1 MINKL
6 HIERFMDIVD
16 ETLDLK
22 PLTVITG
29 VNSAGKSAVIQAV
42 LAVLKKANVDGGFL
56 LRQYDY
62 GFNSAVCK
70 YDAYSDFKIH
80 LTTDD
85 QTVELSVNVEEEELN
100 PKETTIGLEK
110 NVFYLSANRKGYDI
124 VELKAENYSVGVQ
137 GEYLFGILY
146 KDKDAPIAL
155 ELPTD
160 DAQRTLGSHVDYWLK
175 EMLGMKFKV
184 NTEEKNSN
192 IIVSYD
198 TDELRGLTP
207 NKLGTAVSY
216 LAKVLI
222 MCLRAKRGDVL
233 MIENPE
239 IHLHP
244 KAQAKLGE
252 FLTIIANAGVQ
263 LIVETH
269 SEHVINKI
277 QYQIYSG
284 KFDTEEL
291 AIYYK
296 SNPHEKFEKVV
307 IDENGRYSVDFPEGF
322 FDASLDDL
330 MAIG

>member
-1 MINKL
+1 MINNL

-16 ETLDLK
+16 EALDIK

-29 VNSAGKSAVIQAV
+29 VNSAGKSAVIQSI
-42 LAVLKKANVDGGFL
+42 LAVLKKADAIGGFL
-56 LRQYDY
+56 LTQYDY
-62 GFNSAVCK
+62 SFNSAVCK
-70 YDAYSDFKIH
+70 YDAYNDFKIQ
-80 LTTDD
+80 LTTDE
-85 QTVELSVNVEEEELN
+85 QIVELTVDAEQELLS
-100 PKETTIGLEK
+100 PRETTIGLEK
-110 NVFYLSANRKGYDI
+110 NVFYLSANRKGYDT
-124 VELKAENYSVGVQ
+124 VELKADNYFVGVQ
-137 GEYLFGILY
+137 GEYLFGALY
-146 KDKDAPIAL
+146 KQKDTPITL
-155 ELPTD
+155 ELPD
-160 DAQRTLGSHVDYWLK
+160 DEVQKSLSGQVDYWLK
-175 EMLGMKFKV
+175 EIIGMKFKV
-184 NTEEKNSN
+184 NTEERNSH

-198 TDELRGLTP
+198 TDELKGLMP

-222 MCLRAKRGDVL
+222 MCLSAKRGDVL

-269 SEHVINKI
+269 SEHVVTKI
-277 QYQIYSG
+277 QYQIYRN
-284 KFDTEEL
+284 KFDTEKL

-296 SNPHEKFEKVV
+296 ENPRDSFEQIV
-307 IDENGRYSVDFPEGF
+307 IDEHGRYSVDFPEGF

-330 MAIG
+330 MEIG